1 MTISAA
7 GSLVFNQ
14 GVMLLL
20 AMFRLR
26 LPDCRYVTIPLG
38 VGACFDRNREGAS
51 TGRSGTNRRLK
62 FWLELPLRPTKKML
76 ENEFDWRLRSPSAL
90 VGSLAF
96 LHFISNR
103 VDEPF
108 GVVFA
113 MLWGGGGNAQ
123 SPQYPGQTPR
133 QNKKRNRVHRG
144 KFHFY
149 SLLDNSQFLF
159 WSWRGF

>member
-1 MTISAA
+1 
-7 GSLVFNQ
+7 
-14 GVMLLL
+14 
-20 AMFRLR
+20 
-26 LPDCRYVTIPLG
+26 
-38 VGACFDRNREGAS
+38 
-51 TGRSGTNRRLK
+51 
-62 FWLELPLRPTKKML
+62 ML

-96 LHFISNR
+96 LHFVSNR

-133 QNKKRNRVHRG
+133 QSKNEIARTEGN
-144 KFHFY
+144 FTLD
-149 SLLDNSQFLF
+149 SLLDNSQFFFLVLERVLMAPKSREWCQNERKHEENNPPRGMSPKFSLF
-159 WSWRGF
+159 RRKLRFCAQNLLSLALFCFPAFLMLFG